1 MLMIFGYI
9 FITMGIATFLISAI
23 GLIRMPDV
31 YNRMQVG
38 TKSTTMGTILVLF
51 GACFIEPSWTWKLL
65 LLVAF
70 ILMTN
75 PISASVIAR
84 ATHKDGE
91 KLERDELRDVGL

>member
-1 MLMIFGYI
+1 MLSFFGYL
-9 FITMGIATFLISAI
+9 FITIGIVVFLISAI

-38 TKSTTMGTILVLF
+38 TKSTTMGTVLVLLGVSF
-51 GACFIEPSWTWKLL
+51 LEPSWSLKLL
-65 LLVAF
+65 LLAVF

-84 ATHKDGE
+84 ATHTDE
-91 KLERDELRDVGL
+91 KLEIDELKEAGL

>member
-1 MLMIFGYI
+1 MIFGYI
-9 FITMGIATFLISAI
+9 FITMGIVTFLISSI

-38 TKSTTMGTILVLF
+38 TKSTTMGIILVAL
-51 GACFIEPSWTWKLL
+51 GACFLEPSWSWKLL

-75 PISASVIAR
+75 PISSSVIAR
-84 ATHKDGE
+84 ATHKDGK
-91 KLERDELRDVGL
+91 KLEIDELKDAGL